1 MQSDISDEELRAML
15 SKYLDVV
22 PPVTETTRNV
32 LVSKLE
38 KFLIAEVQQEQ
49 LEPADVDVL
58 STDVLITSPTKSK
71 KVPNSQ
77 TETLSASEQI
87 PDSSPGENAS
97 GDYAKLNADGYS
109 ISFESP
115 KEKSS
120 PVYEY
125 VSRMPNY
132 RRRSIHPDR
141 PGLDSPYA
149 DFALPDAR
157 SFVSPIT
164 HYRQPKQ
171 ARVLGIGSEG
181 FVPGR
186 RLKDWLYVPFSLA
199 VSFVEALWFV
209 ITNAAHQFKNS
220 AITSRVSFRLIIY
233 LLAFGLLAVI
243 AMKFLYGDPFY
254 HNPVNDLHNWMQR
267 RRV

>member
-1 MQSDISDEELRAML
+1 L
-15 SKYLDVV
+15 SFSGHLI
-22 PPVTETTRNV
+22 TSETTRNV

-58 STDVLITSPTKSK
+58 STDVLITSPT
-71 KVPNSQ
+71 N
-77 TETLSASEQI
+77 EQI